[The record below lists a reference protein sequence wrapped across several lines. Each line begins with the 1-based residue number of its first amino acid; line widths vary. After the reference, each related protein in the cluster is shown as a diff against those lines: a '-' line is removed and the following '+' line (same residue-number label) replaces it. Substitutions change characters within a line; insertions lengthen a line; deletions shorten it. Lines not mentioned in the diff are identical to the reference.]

1 MQRKIFLLILFLFCL
16 SGCFFD
22 NQTMKYSIPKESMHN
37 FVAGIEP
44 EESSGKIL
52 VMVKGKGVEPETGTP
67 IQKKIMAERAAVI
80 DGYRKLAERLSG
92 IMIFIQ
98 SKIGKNKLS
107 MDQIM
112 VEASVML
119 KGAQVNSISHHE
131 GFATADVRVYIIPR
145 SMSILY

>member
-1 MQRKIFLLILFLFCL
+1 MQNKILLLILFLFSL
-16 SGCFFD
+16 SGCFFN
-22 NQTMKYSIPKESMHN
+22 NQTMKYSTHRESMHN

-44 EESSGKIL
+44 EESSNKIL
-52 VMVKGKGVEPETGTP
+52 VIVKGKGVEPETGTL

-98 SKIGKNKLS
+98 SKTGQNKLTL
-107 MDQIM
+107 DQIM

-119 KGAQVNSISHHE
+119 KGAQVNNISYHD
-131 GFATADVRVYIIPR
+131 GFVTADVRVYIVPP
-145 SMSILY
+145 SKGFFN